1 MKKQTNNKNKK
12 ISELTKLTL
21 AIENKIYCFFI
32 EEKFKIKNK
41 TIFNI
46 LGKNNSIKIKE
57 KVKIKK
63 LKYIQKDSIIN
74 GIIILLLIS
83 IIFRLSCLNSIIYKY
98 SMVTLKVSQ
107 SGIQKI
113 FSDDNNQFSKP
124 NEIWIDNITQSLN
137 NSYDLNSLNIV
148 NLIWTEDISNC
159 AYMFKGCDSIS
170 EINFTNFDAT
180 KCTSTD
186 FMFKGCIS
194 LKTLDLSG
202 FITSNL
208 LNTIANMFW
217 DCKSLISLN
226 LSTFDISQVINF
238 GHMFCNCES
247 LKWVDISS
255 FKSEKGINLDNMFNG
270 CKSITNIN
278 LSNFYTSQMEN
289 IQNMFDGCKS
299 LKILDFPNLDLTSVT
314 NEDYLKDI
322 FLNCNNFEYI
332 NIKDLKSN
340 ISLENTFFE
349 GTPNNLIVC
358 INNNIEL
365 IKNIIDNNSC
375 MLISCNGNLI
385 NYKYKLNKDGCFI
398 ENCSFTNY
406 KYEFQNRC
414 YEECPTN
421 SKQRENYEELEGFD
435 LDKKYFCK
443 PICNETFPFEI
454 IPTQEC
460 AKNCDINNIKN
471 ELCILNNQGKGNSEI
486 FDNLLK
492 NVEDIFTSN
501 DYDTSDIEKGNNDII
516 KFNHMIITLTTTK
529 NQQNNEKYGNETT
542 INLGGCEIILKKVYN
557 ISNNEPLFMKKID
570 VIEEGMM
577 IPKIEYD
584 VYYKL
589 NGINLIK
596 LNLSYCSNSKI
607 DISIPLNISD
617 NIDKYNSSSGYYNDI
632 CYTSTS
638 DDIFDIPLKD
648 RKIEFINNNRTV
660 CQEDCIF
667 SEYDYNI
674 NKVKCSCEIKESSS
688 IFKNIKIDKQKL
700 FNSFIDIK
708 NIANIHILVCF
719 EALFSK
725 KGIVKNYGS
734 YFIMSVILI
743 HLILII
749 VFYVN
754 NFYNKLKNIIKEI
767 SLGIDIIN
775 SSKLQDKKMENKNEL
790 KINNYNIEKKNI
802 IYNQKVHR
810 KKNMMKIKLNS
821 KKNLTDKKYRKF
833 KFNNIDINP
842 QSNEIIIAQR
852 AKNKFN
858 EKHNKIKNKDKVPEP
873 IKKLMSYSNEEL
885 NNLEYK
891 LALKFDKRKYCEYYF
906 SLLKSKHALI
916 FTFCNNTDYNSKI
929 IKIDLLLFN
938 ITLFFT
944 VNAIFFNDDTMHKIY
959 INKGSFDIIGQ
970 LPQIIYSSLI
980 SMLFS
985 AILELLALT
994 EGIILELKNVG
1005 IGKKFNSRI
1014 KGLYNKIK
1022 IKFLLYFI
1030 LSTIFLLLFWYYLSM
1045 FCAIYSNTQIH
1056 LIKDSLISLI
1066 ISLIEPFAVYLIPGI
1081 FRIPALT
1088 KNGKKYILYK
1098 FSRILQMILI

>member
-1 MKKQTNNKNKK
+1 MIIQTNNKNKE
-12 ISELTKLTL
+12 ISELTKP
-21 AIENKIYCFFI
+21 KITKKYLIFY
-32 EEKFKIKNK
+32 
-41 TIFNI
+41 IFNEETHKI
-46 LGKNNSIKIKE
+46 NRNANLKSTSKNISLKIKE
-57 KVKIKK
+57 KINVKKFKNIRN
-63 LKYIQKDSIIN
+63 DSIFN
-74 GIIILLLIS
+74 NLTILLLIS
-83 IIFRLSCLNSIIYKY
+83 IIFELNCLKSIIYKY
-98 SMVTLKVSQ
+98 SLLTLKVSQ
-107 SGIQKI
+107 NGLQKI
-113 FSDDNNQFSKP
+113 FNDGTIP
-124 NEIWIDNITQSLN
+124 NEIWIDNIQHNLS
-137 NSYDLNSLNIV
+137 NSYDLNQINIV
-148 NLIWTEDISNC
+148 KLIWLDNISNC
-159 AYMFKGCDSIS
+159 KGMFKGCNSIA

-180 KCTSTD
+180 KCTNIDS
-186 FMFKGCIS
+186 MFKDCSSLIS
-194 LKTLDLSG
+194 LDLSG
-202 FITSNL
+202 FFASNSL
-208 LNTIANMFW
+208 TYMPNMFW
-217 DCKSLISLN
+217 NCISLISLN
-226 LSTFDISQVINF
+226 LSTFDTSKITNF
-238 GHMFCNCES
+238 GHLFYNCES
-247 LKWVDISS
+247 LEWVDISN
-255 FKSEKGINLDNMFNG
+255 FKTENINLLDNMFKR
-270 CKSITNIN
+270 CKSLTSIN
-278 LSNFYTSQMEN
+278 LSNFDTSKMTRME
-289 IQNMFDGCKS
+289 NMFDGCES
-299 LKILDFPNLDLTSVT
+299 LKTIDFPNLDIT
-314 NEDYLKDI
+314 NVANEEFLKDI
-322 FLNCNNFEYI
+322 FLNCKNLEYI
-332 NIKDLKSN
+332 NIKNLKSN
-340 ISLENTFFE
+340 ISLENKFFE

-358 INNNIEL
+358 INDNNTEL

-375 MLISCNGNLI
+375 MLISCNGNLN

-406 KYEFQNRC
+406 KYEFQDRC

-421 SKQRENYEELEGFD
+421 SKQRENYEELEGFE

-460 AKNCDINNIKN
+460 AKNCDINSITNKI
-471 ELCILNNQGKGNSEI
+471 CILNNQEKGNSDI

-501 DYDTSDIEKGNNDII
+501 DYDTSEIEKGNNDII
-516 KFNHMIITLTTTK
+516 KFNHMIITLTTTT

-542 INLGGCEIILKKVYN
+542 INLGNCEIILKKVYN
-557 ISNNEPLFMKKID
+557 ISYNEPLFMKKID

-674 NKVKCSCEIKESSS
+674 NKVKCSCEIKESSYV
-688 IFKNIKIDKQKL
+688 FKNIKIDKQKL

-719 EALFSK
+719 NALFSK

-775 SSKLQDKKMENKNEL
+775 SSKLQDKKMENKSEL
-790 KINNYNIEKKNI
+790 KINNYNNEKKNI

-833 KFNNIDINP
+833 KNNNIDINP